1 MGQTAIDVAGVV
13 RDFVGALSERVR
25 VERVILFGSRAR
37 GEATEATEASDID
50 LLIVSPDFG
59 GDALADYTLLY
70 GCIPPLDVDVDAIPR
85 TPEQVA
91 AAEPDSFL
99 ATVLED
105 GVVVY
110 PSGG

>member
-1 MGQTAIDVAGVV
+1 MGQTATDIRGIVNGLVT
-13 RDFVGALSERVR
+13 ALRERVR
-25 VERVILFGSRAR
+25 VDQVILFGSRAR
-37 GEATEATEASDID
+37 GDAGEESDVD
-50 LLIVSPDFG
+50 LLVVSPDFG
-59 GDALADYTLLY
+59 RDVLGDYTLLY
-70 GCIPPLDVDVDAIPR
+70 RCIPPLDVDVDVIPR

>member
-1 MGQTAIDVAGVV
+1 MVA
-13 RDFVGALSERVR
+13 ALTERIR
-25 VERVILFGSRAR
+25 VERIVLFGSRAH
-37 GEATEATEASDID
+37 GEASETSDID

-59 GDALADYTLLY
+59 YDALADYTLLY
-70 GCIPPLDVDVDAIPR
+70 RCIPPLHVDVDAIPR

-91 AAEPDSFL
+91 SAEPDSFL